1 MTCNTLGLVTQNDC
15 KVYWPTRIK
24 SELWHSRSMGIW
36 AHPTYSICL
45 LAIILLRIS
54 CLFSYYFW
62 VISIPISVGFFSLPG
77 MSFLFIHPS
86 CPLSLKDVTHFYI
99 SYGTSYDNFSL
110 QWFLH
115 FVFLFHLIQHWV
127 FTDAC
132 GPRPVAASGGCSL
145 VAVRGLVD
153 AVASLVGQA
162 LGCAGF
168 IVAHGLSCLDSD
180 GLA

>member
-1 MTCNTLGLVTQNDC
+1 M
-15 KVYWPTRIK
+15 K
-24 SELWHSRSMGIW
+24 EMFF
-36 AHPTYSICL
+36 
-45 LAIILLRIS
+45 LR
-54 CLFSYYFW
+54 
-62 VISIPISVGFFSLPG
+62 
-77 MSFLFIHPS
+77 FIY
-86 CPLSLKDVTHFYI
+86 LR
-99 SYGTSYDNFSL
+99 
-110 QWFLH
+110 
-115 FVFLFHLIQHWV
+115 QHWV